1 LSQSNLNID
10 ISSINVRQRYLRYS
24 LLIGS
29 LAGVLGFAEVIAR
42 KSLGASELSVTLISM
57 TWPVT
62 SLISIW
68 WARLLVGRDQRK
80 FVWLFGTI
88 AYLVLASGGF
98 LNSVGHLMAILIL
111 FFLINSLFIPSENRI
126 LQQHF
131 PATRTGRI
139 FGLASG
145 MRTGTAAL
153 ASLFAGLYMDRVEGG
168 YRHLFVIVSI
178 IGFIALTQFAS
189 IKTGHVKG
197 ADAVPLNRRMLFE
210 PLKKVIQLLS
220 RRRDFLRFEAAFMLY
235 GVAFM
240 MTLPVIPLYLVDD
253 LKFGYTTIGLA
264 RGMVTQ
270 LVMIVAVPLLGRVFD
285 RSTPHRMAAI
295 IFLALSIFPFLL
307 LSAGQFEGTMR
318 LIMVYISFGYFGLVM
333 SGVLLLWGLSSLR
346 FAGEEDAGVYHS
358 VHVAAVGV
366 RGIFAPLLGYLVM
379 TTMGKTVTLITCSVL
394 WVLSSI
400 MMILMRKIDLRSGD
414 YRSLRAE

>member
-1 LSQSNLNID
+1 MNRSYEYNEK
-10 ISSINVRQRYLRYS
+10 SSIDARQRYLCYS
-24 LLIGS
+24 ILIGS
-29 LAGVLGFAEVIAR
+29 LAGVLGFVEVIAR
-42 KSLGASELSVTLISM
+42 KSLDASELSVTLISM
-57 TWPVT
+57 SVPVT

-80 FVWLFGTI
+80 FLWLFGMVS
-88 AYLVLASGGF
+88 YLILASGGF
-98 LNSVGHLMAILIL
+98 LASVGHLLAILIL
-111 FFLINSLFIPSENRI
+111 FFLINALFIPSENRI
-126 LQQHF
+126 FQQHF

-153 ASLFAGLYMDRVEGG
+153 ASLLAGLYMDRVEGG
-168 YRHLFVIVSI
+168 YRHLFIIVSI

-189 IKTGHVKG
+189 IKTGYVKG
-197 ADAVPLNRRMLFE
+197 ADTVPLNRRLLLE

-235 GVAFM
+235 GIAFM

-253 LKFGYTTIGLA
+253 LEFGYTTIGLA

-270 LVMIVAVPLLGRVFD
+270 LVMIGAIPLLGRVFD
-285 RSTPHRMAAI
+285 RSTPHRMAAV
-295 IFLALSIFPFLL
+295 IFLALSIFPLLL
-307 LSAGQFEGTMR
+307 LSAGQFEGIKR
-318 LIMVYISFGYFGLVM
+318 LIMVYITFGYFGLVM
-333 SGVLLLWGLSSLR
+333 SGIVLLWGLSSLR
-346 FAGEEDAGVYHS
+346 FAGDEDAGVYHS
-358 VHVAAVGV
+358 VHVAATGV
-366 RGIFAPLLGYLVM
+366 RGSFAPLLGYLVM

-394 WVLSSI
+394 WVVASL

>member
-1 LSQSNLNID
+1 
-10 ISSINVRQRYLRYS
+10 
-24 LLIGS
+24 
-29 LAGVLGFAEVIAR
+29 VLGFAEVIAR